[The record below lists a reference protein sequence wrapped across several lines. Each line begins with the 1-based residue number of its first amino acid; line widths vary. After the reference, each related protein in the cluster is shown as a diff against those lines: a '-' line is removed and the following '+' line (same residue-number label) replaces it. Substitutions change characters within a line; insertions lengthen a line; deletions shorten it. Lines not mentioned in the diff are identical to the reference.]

1 MQERGGQNPR
11 RISQAIR
18 RWNGFRG
25 EEMKEADKVGT
36 PTRRFRIGGS
46 DEALVILWARGDEPE
61 DIARRFSIDVAVVQA
76 AIDKHGHKHKRKK
89 LRRRRIL

>member
-1 MQERGGQNPR
+1 
-11 RISQAIR
+11 
-18 RWNGFRG
+18 
-25 EEMKEADKVGT
+25 MKEADKVST
-36 PTRRFRIGGS
+36 PTRSFRVGGP

-61 DIARRFSIDVAVVQA
+61 DIARRFSIDVAIVQA